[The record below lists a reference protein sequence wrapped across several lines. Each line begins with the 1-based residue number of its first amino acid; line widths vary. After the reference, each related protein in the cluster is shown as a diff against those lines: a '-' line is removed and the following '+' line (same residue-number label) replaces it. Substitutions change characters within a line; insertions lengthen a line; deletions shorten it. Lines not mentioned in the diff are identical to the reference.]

1 MSPSLRVLIIVSEA
15 DPLIKIGGLGDVGGA
30 LPPAIRQIAGDQVD
44 VRVAI
49 PFHGVINTRI
59 YPTQPVVSFDL
70 PHSSGPMH
78 VDVHETSVNG
88 QQIYLI
94 GGDAI
99 PPSAPVYS
107 NDLGY
112 DAHKYIFF
120 SLAALEFCR
129 ITQWQPDIVH
139 ANDWHTAPA
148 IYSIK
153 LNRSH
158 DTFFQNTATLMA
170 IHNLPYLGMGA
181 NLPLTSFDL
190 PPAYGS
196 ALPEWAVHMP
206 LPLGLFSA
214 DHIVAVSPT
223 YAQEIL
229 TPEFGSG
236 LHEFLLSRRES
247 ISGILNGIDL
257 ERWDPA
263 TDTALASPFSL
274 TNIAARAVNKQALL
288 QEIALQ
294 SENEPATPLLAIIS
308 RMDYQKGIDLAIGAL
323 NSITDLPW
331 QVVILGTGHYELEA
345 AVRNIEQN
353 LPNRVRAA
361 IRFDSNLSRRIYASS
376 DLILMPS
383 RYEPCGLAQMIA
395 MRYGC
400 VPLGRAT
407 GGLKDTISDDPLNGT
422 GFLFSETTP
431 EAMEKALRR
440 ALSTYQNKALWQGYQ
455 IRGMQQD
462 FSWPRSAE
470 KYLQLYRQIK
480 R

>member
-1 MSPSLRVLIIVSEA
+1 MPPLKVLMIVSEA

-30 LPPAIRQIAGDQVD
+30 LPPAIRQIAGNDVD
-44 VRVAI
+44 MRVVI
-49 PFHGVINTRI
+49 PFHGVINTRL
-59 YPTQPVVSFDL
+59 YPIKPVVNFDVN
-70 PHSSGPMH
+70 HNSGPLH
-78 VDVHETSVNG
+78 AEVHETNVNG
-88 QQIYLI
+88 QTIYLVS
-94 GGDAI
+94 GDAI

-107 NDLGY
+107 NDLGF

-129 ITQWQPDIVH
+129 VTNWQPDIVH
-139 ANDWHTAPA
+139 ANDWHTAA
-148 IYSIK
+148 AVYYIYVHRTDD
-153 LNRSH
+153 L
-158 DTFFQNTATLMA
+158 FFKNTATLMA
-170 IHNLPYLGMGA
+170 VHNLPYLGMGA
-181 NLPLTSFDL
+181 NLPLTAFAL
-190 PPAYGS
+190 LPAYGS

-223 YAQEIL
+223 YAEEIL

-236 LHEFLLSRRES
+236 LHEFLYTRRDH

-257 ERWDPA
+257 ERWDPS
-263 TDTALASPFSL
+263 TDAALIAPFDVQNLS
-274 TNIAARAVNKQALL
+274 TRSANKQALL
-288 QEIALQ
+288 QEIALPINTQ
-294 SENEPATPLLAIIS
+294 LPLLSMIT

-323 NSITDLPW
+323 NLIADLPW
-331 QVVILGTGHYELEA
+331 QAIILGTGHYELEA
-345 AVRNIEQN
+345 AVRMLEQN
-353 LPNRVRAA
+353 MPQRVRAA
-361 IRFDSNLSRRIYASS
+361 IRFDSNLSRRIYAGS

-383 RYEPCGLAQMIA
+383 RYEPCGLAQLIA

-407 GGLKDTISDDPLNGT
+407 GGLKDTINDDPKNGT
-422 GFLFSETTP
+422 GYLFTETTP
-431 EAMEKALRR
+431 EAMAETLRR
-440 ALSTYQNKALWQGYQ
+440 ALKTYQNPVQWQAMQ
-455 IRGMQQD
+455 LRGMNQD